1 MVEVRELKKSYP
13 SARGRLEVLRGV
25 DFFLEAGAS
34 AALVGPSGCGKS
46 TLLHILGGLDEA
58 DSGNATV
65 AGVDL
70 RGLDD
75 AGQTRLRRE
84 VVGFVFQFF
93 HLLPTLTVRENVE
106 LPGLVAGREP
116 RTVSERAEHLLQAV
130 GLAERAGHRPHQLS
144 GGEMQRCAIARA
156 LINRPKLLLADE
168 PTGNLDSANG
178 ARVMEMLLELQRA
191 EGLTLLLVTHSESLA
206 RSMGRTMRMRD
217 GLLVN

>member
-1 MVEVRELKKSYP
+1 MVEVRDLTKSYP

-25 DFFLEAGAS
+25 DFSLEAGES

-46 TLLHILGGLDEA
+46 TLLHILGGLDTA
-58 DSGNATV
+58 DSGQATV
-65 AGVDL
+65 GGVAL
-70 RGLDD
+70 NGLDD

-106 LPGLVAGREP
+106 LPALVAGGDQR
-116 RTVSERAEHLLQAV
+116 VVAKRAEQLLEAV
-130 GLAERAGHRPHQLS
+130 GLAERARHRPHQLS

-168 PTGNLDSANG
+168 PTGNLDSATG
-178 ARVMEMLLELQRA
+178 TRILEMLLELQRA

-206 RSMGRTMRMRD
+206 QSMGRTMRMRD

>member
-1 MVEVRELKKSYP
+1 MVEVRSLKKSYP

-25 DFFLEAGAS
+25 DFSLAAGES

-46 TLLHILGGLDEA
+46 TLLHILGGLDTA
-58 DSGNATV
+58 DSGQATV
-65 AGVDL
+65 GGVAL
-70 RGLDD
+70 SGLDD

-106 LPGLVAGREP
+106 LPALVAGGDQR
-116 RTVSERAEHLLQAV
+116 VVAKRAEQLLEAV
-130 GLAERAGHRPHQLS
+130 GLAERARHRPHQLS

-168 PTGNLDSANG
+168 PTGNLDSATG
-178 ARVMEMLLELQRA
+178 TRILEMLLELQRA

-206 RSMGRTMRMRD
+206 QSMGRTMRMRD